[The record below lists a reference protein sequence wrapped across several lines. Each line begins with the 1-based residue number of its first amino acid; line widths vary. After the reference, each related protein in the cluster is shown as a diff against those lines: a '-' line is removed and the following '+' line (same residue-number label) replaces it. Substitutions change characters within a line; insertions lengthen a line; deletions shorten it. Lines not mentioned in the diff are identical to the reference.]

1 MFVVV
6 DLETTGTSPDGDAIT
21 EIGAVKVR
29 AGEVLGEFQTLVRP
43 SGAIPPFIQ
52 VLTGITDA
60 MVADAPRIEAALP
73 AFLEFARGAVL
84 VAHNAPFDVGFLKA
98 AAARHGIDWPR
109 PGVVDT
115 ARLARRVLTRDEAPN
130 CRLATLARLFRS
142 TTQPVHR
149 ALADARATVDV
160 LHGLLERVGNE
171 GVHSLDELETYSSR
185 VSPAVRRKRH
195 LAEGLPSAPG
205 VYLFLDADG
214 RVLYI
219 GTSRDLRSRVRSYF
233 TASESRTRM
242 AEMVR
247 LAERVQVVPCATAL
261 EAEVRELRLIAE
273 HKPRYNRRSRFPE
286 RSVWVALTAEPF
298 PRLSVVREVR
308 DDGGAYLGP
317 FGSRRSALDA
327 VAALHEALPLR
338 QCTPR
343 LPAAP
348 GPRST
353 RRPAPCTA
361 WAAAGLRARGLRT
374 SRRTRRTSTPPAR
387 PSPTT
392 PAASSARWRTG
403 SPGSPPRSGTRRPP
417 STATGWP
424 PGAGRPPGASGWPR
438 WPASPRSSPP
448 GQTARAGSS
457 RWCATGG
464 WRRPAPRRP
473 ARTRAPTSTR
483 CGSPPRSSGRL
494 LPRCRPPSPRRPS
507 ACCAGST
514 PGACASSTSRRATTA
529 RTAGASRPSGRAPC
543 GPAWRRRPPARWAT
557 SAIGGGCGRPADG
570 PLAARTIVATMV
582 TAIVFVSAEVGR
594 IPEVAEALAD
604 LPGVSEVY
612 SVTGDIDL
620 VAMVRVREIDQLASV
635 VTEGIDRVEGVQ
647 GTETHI
653 AFRAYSRHD
662 LEAAFALG
670 SA

>member
-1 MFVVV
+1 VAGPAPRGVQGSFDELGAPLRDVVFVVV

-130 CRLATLARLFRS
+130 CRLATLARLFRA

-286 RSVWVALTAEPF
+286 RSMWVALTAEPF

-348 GPRST
+348 GPRSA
-353 RRPAPCTA
+353 RRACALYGMGRCGAPCEGLEDVATYAAHVEAARAGITA
-361 WAAAGLRARGLRT
+361 DARGVQRSLEDRIAKLAAEERYEEAAEHRDRLAAWGRAAARGQRLAALARLAELVAARRDGAGWEIAVVRHGRLAAAGASPAGADLRPYVDALRLT
-374 SRRTRRTSTPPAR
+374 AEVVRAAPP
-387 PSPTT
+387 PL
-392 PAASSARWRTG
+392 PAAIPEEAERVLRWLDAEGVRLVHVEAG
-403 SPGSPPRSGTRRPP
+403 DGGPD
-417 STATGWP
+417 GWCEP
-424 PGAGRPPGASGWPR
+424 AFGAGSLRPR
-438 WPASPRSSPP
+438 
-448 GQTARAGSS
+448 
-457 RWCATGG
+457 
-464 WRRPAPRRP
+464 
-473 ARTRAPTSTR
+473 
-483 CGSPPRSSGRL
+483 
-494 LPRCRPPSPRRPS
+494 
-507 ACCAGST
+507 
-514 PGACASSTSRRATTA
+514 
-529 RTAGASRPSGRAPC
+529 
-543 GPAWRRRPPARWAT
+543 
-557 SAIGGGCGRPADG
+557 
-570 PLAARTIVATMV
+570 
-582 TAIVFVSAEVGR
+582 
-594 IPEVAEALAD
+594 
-604 LPGVSEVY
+604 
-612 SVTGDIDL
+612 
-620 VAMVRVREIDQLASV
+620 
-635 VTEGIDRVEGVQ
+635 
-647 GTETHI
+647 
-653 AFRAYSRHD
+653 
-662 LEAAFALG
+662 LEAATT
-670 SA
+670 SAMGGERERRRLRPTR